1 MTKYA
6 ISTPTIRDLTSRPKG
21 IPFLLTEFDATDA
34 RDTYAPEAAPNKNE
48 ENEGTED
55 DYRRRVFRRQAR
67 HIAAYGVNCVRTVS
81 VVHCSPLNE
90 NGASNGNVV
99 RKDG

>member
-34 RDTYAPEAAPNKNE
+34 GNAYTPEAAPNENE
-48 ENEGTED
+48 ENEGTEN
-55 DYRRRVFRRQAR
+55 DYRRRVFRR
-67 HIAAYGVNCVRTVS
+67 
-81 VVHCSPLNE
+81 
-90 NGASNGNVV
+90 
-99 RKDG
+99 